1 MVENESIK
9 DDYDG
14 DKDEEE
20 EKEED
25 EKEKQ
30 VLKGFH
36 FCLYFQTNRP
46 CLPKFGLLIFLIH
59 EHHYFVYFL
68 TYFQT

>member
-1 MVENESIK
+1 MVENESMK
-9 DDYDG
+9 DDDN
-14 DKDEEE
+14 EEE

-46 CLPKFGLLIFLIH
+46 CLQKFGLLIFLIH
-59 EHHYFVYFL
+59 E
-68 TYFQT
+68 Q